1 MKAKRKDKSS
11 LIELREL
18 KRLCLEELKKEILEG
33 KIESLPNTSSAVN
46 ASNKRV
52 FNMATIPQKQD
63 SKLNSSQQQNQ
74 SKGDLDTA
82 APSGKRPEGASSQHA
97 ILNPALTSQIKKY
110 MERKKGKLP
119 KTLEQTAH
127 QEKRLKIQENLEQ
140 LFKGIKTK
148 QA

>member
-74 SKGDLDTA
+74 SKGELDTA
-82 APSGKRPEGASSQHA
+82 APSGKRPEASSHQA